1 MGAVAL
7 CCISYPVL
15 GQRINISCWIDIRL
29 CLDFLQKE
37 LKDVLGGL
45 SSILLAGHMVPYGPA
60 ELSSLFSYA
69 VGNADIFHWIPV
81 QSQFCS
87 GKYVMHLTSAVFLM
101 LKLDE
106 T

>member
-15 GQRINISCWIDIRL
+15 GRRINISCWIDIRL

-45 SSILLAGHMVPYGPA
+45 SSILLAGHVFPYGPA
-60 ELSSLFSYA
+60 ELSSLFSYE
-69 VGNADIFHWIPV
+69 VGTADIFHWIPV
-81 QSQFCS
+81 QSQFSS
-87 GKYVMHLTSAVFLM
+87 GK
-101 LKLDE
+101 
-106 T
+106 